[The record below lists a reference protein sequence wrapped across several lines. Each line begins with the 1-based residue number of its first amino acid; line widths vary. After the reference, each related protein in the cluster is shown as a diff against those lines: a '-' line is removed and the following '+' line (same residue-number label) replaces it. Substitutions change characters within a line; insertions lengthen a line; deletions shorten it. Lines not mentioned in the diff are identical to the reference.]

1 MQPQPPR
8 IVITV
13 SGCTGHYYQAI
24 SRKLVSKTDDRRMR
38 WYAELAS
45 NGGVSDLVTSNL
57 RTRTRDQ
64 IIEVLF

>member
-1 MQPQPPR
+1 
-8 IVITV
+8 
-13 SGCTGHYYQAI
+13 
-24 SRKLVSKTDDRRMR
+24 MR